1 MSESEGYQ
9 NHHPS
14 GCRGCPLDKTGRGF
28 CLGAGDPQ
36 KAKYAVIL
44 EAPGSQEISFT
55 LTPNAHRSF
64 LSTKEECEEE
74 IATRQRD
81 YPELSNGSIRT
92 GVPAVGPTGLALQ
105 HWIWGKVGIRREDVF
120 IDNTIRC
127 LPPKGKSG
135 QPYPTGETRKAAEQH
150 CRQYDRIASFR
161 PDTTVFSLHPAG
173 ILREI
178 TPLPL
183 AIKDFEKVRDFTAQ
197 GRRVLVLLG
206 GKATS
211 AFARYGS
218 NIGRWRGH
226 FAALPKGWAE
236 NYKAVFEFKKK
247 ERKKKEVKLD
257 EWGNPVAVQKRSKKK
272 TVLQEELRENQS
284 PSTGVQSDSSSN
296 QEIKKVR
303 KRAKR
308 KVCCGASKTCTIK
321 SSGVCSE
328 ELCKHSSVQPTDKAS
343 GV

>member
-14 GCRGCPLDKTGRGF
+14 GCRGCPLDKTGKGF
-28 CLGAGDPQ
+28 VLGCGDPA
-36 KAKYAVIL
+36 KAKFLVVL

-74 IATRQRD
+74 ISIRQRD

-135 QPYPTGETRKAAEQH
+135 TPYPTGDSKKAAEQH
-150 CRQYDRIASFR
+150 CRQYDRIGAFR
-161 PDTTVFSLHPAG
+161 PDTVVLGLHPSG

-197 GRRVLVLLG
+197 GRRVLALLG
-206 GKATS
+206 GKAAA
-211 AFARYGS
+211 AFMRYAS
-218 NIGRWRGH
+218 NVTKWRGH
-226 FAALPKGWAE
+226 YAALPE
-236 NYKAVFEFKKK
+236 NWSETYKEAFAYTGK
-247 ERKKKEVKLD
+247 
-257 EWGNPVAVQKRSKKK
+257 QKK
-272 TVLQEELRENQS
+272 TKKVVAKPEEL
-284 PSTGVQSDSSSN
+284 SDNCKSC
-296 QEIKKVR
+296 VR
-303 KRAKR
+303 YKGRNPPKNPCRACWLKYES
-308 KVCCGASKTCTIK
+308 ANDIQ
-321 SSGVCSE
+321 
-328 ELCKHSSVQPTDKAS
+328 SSVCNA
-343 GV
+343 

>member
-1 MSESEGYQ
+1 MNPTQPDSCK
-9 NHHPS
+9 N
-14 GCRGCPLDKTGRGF
+14 CPLYGVARGF
-28 CLGAGDPQ
+28 VLGCGDPE
-36 KAKYAVIL
+36 KAKYAVVL
-44 EAPGSQEISFT
+44 EAPGQQEVQFT

-64 LSTKEECEEE
+64 LSTKEECEQE
-74 IATRQRD
+74 IGIRQKA
-81 YPELSNGSIRT
+81 YESLSNGFLRT

-150 CRQYDRIASFR
+150 CRQYDRIASFK

-211 AFARYGS
+211 AFLHYAG
-218 NIGRWRGH
+218 NITKWRGH
-226 FAALPKGWAE
+226 YAALPE
-236 NYKAVFEFKKK
+236 NWSETYKEAFTYQ
-247 ERKKKEVKLD
+247 
-257 EWGNPVAVQKRSKKK
+257 GK
-272 TVLQEELRENQS
+272 T
-284 PSTGVQSDSSSN
+284 
-296 QEIKKVR
+296 
-303 KRAKR
+303 KRAK
-308 KVCCGASKTCTIK
+308 KIVAKP
-321 SSGVCSE
+321 E
-328 ELCKHSSVQPTDKAS
+328 ELSDNCKSCTRYKGRNPPKNPCKACWLKYESANVQVSV
-343 GV
+343 